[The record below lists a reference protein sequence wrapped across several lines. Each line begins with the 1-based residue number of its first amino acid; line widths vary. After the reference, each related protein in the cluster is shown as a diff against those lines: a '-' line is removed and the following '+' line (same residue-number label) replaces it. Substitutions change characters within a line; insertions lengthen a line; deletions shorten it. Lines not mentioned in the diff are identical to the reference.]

1 MKAVVVGGGAVGL
14 STAWALAEAGADV
27 TVLERDRCGHGCTY
41 GNTGWICPALS
52 APLPAPGVML
62 AALKGMWRPSSPILI
77 RPFFGPSFLRWSWG
91 FWRACA
97 PARYQT
103 GLEATLALGAR
114 SVELFRELRAA
125 GVQFELY
132 ESGMLVAALTAEGLT
147 EYEEMLGGARAAGYR
162 GEIELL
168 DGDAVRRL
176 DPAVSEAVVG
186 GIHAPAERYVR
197 PESFARGLA
206 DALRR
211 RGSEVREETAVS
223 GLDRRDGRWEIATA
237 GEALSAD
244 AVVVAAGAWS
254 GRLLA
259 GIVKVPLE
267 AAKGY
272 SVTARGEGT
281 VPRHALY
288 LSEAKVGCSSFGD
301 ALRIAG
307 IFDLTGID
315 STLRRR
321 RLENIVRSSTPYLRE
336 WRPMDVELEWAG
348 LRPYPPDGLPIVG
361 PVPGR
366 DGLFLAT
373 GHGRMGIT
381 LAPATGKAVAT
392 LVTEGRLVDE
402 LRPFG
407 VERFARGGACAA
419 AAAA

>member
-1 MKAVVVGGGAVGL
+1 VKVAVVGGGAVGL

-27 TVLERDRCGHGCTY
+27 TVLERDRCGHGCTF

-77 RPFFGPSFLRWSWG
+77 RPFFGPGFLRWSWG

-97 PARYQT
+97 PARYQA

-114 SVELFRELRAA
+114 AVPLFRELREA
-125 GVQFELY
+125 GVEFELY
-132 ESGMLVAALTAEGLT
+132 ERGMLVAAITPHGLA
-147 EYEEMLGGARAAGYR
+147 EYEGMLGAARAAGYE

-168 DGDAVRRL
+168 DGEGVRRL
-176 DPAVSEAVVG
+176 DPAVSDAVVG

-206 DALRR
+206 AALRE
-211 RGSEVREETAVS
+211 RGADVREGIAVN
-223 GLDRRDGRWEIATA
+223 GLARRDGRWEVATV
-237 GEALSAD
+237 GEAVTAD

-254 GRLLA
+254 GRLLT
-259 GIVKVPLE
+259 GIVNVPLE

-288 LSEAKVGCSSFGD
+288 LAEAKVGCSSFGD
-301 ALRIAG
+301 SLRIAG

-315 STLRRR
+315 SSLRRR
-321 RLENIVRSSTPYLRE
+321 RLANIVSGSTPYLRD
-336 WRPMDVELEWAG
+336 WRPTDVELEWAG

-361 PVPGR
+361 AVPGQ

-392 LVTEGRLVDE
+392 LVTEGRLADE

-407 VERFARGGACAA
+407 VERFARARARAA
-419 AAAA
+419 A